1 MSLTTPLLVIGG
13 PTAVGKSRI
22 GAIVAQALG
31 GEVLCADSRQLYR
44 DIPVTSAQ
52 PDAADLARA
61 PHHLFGVLDP
71 AEPVSAGKYRELAEA
86 AIGEVRGRGGLPVL
100 VGGTGFYLAAA
111 TGGMSLAPPVDPAV
125 LSVLE
130 RRVAV
135 EGLETL
141 WRELLTL
148 DAASARRIMP
158 GDAYRIVRALAIH
171 RQTGQT
177 ASSFGGLAE
186 PMPHRLVVLTMERA
200 ALMARIEARCAAMLE
215 RDALA
220 EADALRARRLDP
232 RSPVLRALG
241 MPHLFAAAAGAI
253 TPAVALERM
262 QRDSRRYAKRQLT
275 WFRGR
280 VDAVWVDAAD
290 PERAAGEVVRLAR
303 ES

>member
-1 MSLTTPLLVIGG
+1 MTPLLVIGG
-13 PTAVGKSRI
+13 PTAVGKSCI
-22 GAIVAQALG
+22 GAVVAQALG
-31 GEVLCADSRQLYR
+31 GEVVCADSRQLYR
-44 DIPVTSAQ
+44 EIPVTSAQ
-52 PDAADLARA
+52 PDAEDLRRA

-71 AEPVSAGKYRELAEA
+71 AEPVSAGRYRDLAEA
-86 AIGEVRGRGGLPVL
+86 AITEIRGRGHLPVL

-111 TGGMSLAPPVDPAV
+111 TGGMSLAPPAEAAV
-125 LSVLE
+125 LAVLE

-141 WRELLTL
+141 WRELLAV

-186 PMPHRLVVLTMERA
+186 AVPHRLAVLTMARD
-200 ALMARIEARCAAMLE
+200 ALMARIEARCATMFE
-215 RDALA
+215 RGALA
-220 EADALRARRLDP
+220 EAEALRARRLDP

-262 QRDSRRYAKRQLT
+262 QRDSRRYAKRQMT

-280 VDAVWVDAAD
+280 ADATWVDAAD
-290 PERAAGEVVRLAR
+290 PDRGADEVVRLAR